1 MPQQFLVCQDELA
14 KAVTIASNFRQ
25 KLSEEEA
32 IKQDM
37 LNQLLSERAS
47 KSKQFLEEQ
56 AKLQKVKNG
65 FKTLFDFVQT

>member
-1 MPQQFLVCQDELA
+1 MVCQDELA

-65 FKTLFDFVQT
+65 FKTLFDFVQI

>member
-1 MPQQFLVCQDELA
+1 MVCQDELA

>member
-1 MPQQFLVCQDELA
+1 MCQDELA

-65 FKTLFDFVQT
+65 FKTPFDFV

>member
-1 MPQQFLVCQDELA
+1 MCQDELA

-65 FKTLFDFVQT
+65 FKTLFDFV

>member
-1 MPQQFLVCQDELA
+1 MCQDELA

-56 AKLQKVKNG
+56 AKLQKVKDG
-65 FKTLFDFVQT
+65 FKTLFDFV

>member
-1 MPQQFLVCQDELA
+1 MCQDELA

-65 FKTLFDFVQT
+65 FKTLFDLV

>member
-1 MPQQFLVCQDELA
+1 MCQDELA

-56 AKLQKVKNG
+56 AKLQKVNKCG
-65 FKTLFDFVQT
+65 

>member
-56 AKLQKVKNG
+56 AKLHKVKNG

>member
-65 FKTLFDFVQT
+65 FKTLFDFV

>member
-1 MPQQFLVCQDELA
+1 MCQDELA

-56 AKLQKVKNG
+56 AKLQKVKKMDLKP
-65 FKTLFDFVQT
+65 FLILSRHDF

>member
-56 AKLQKVKNG
+56 AKLQKVKDG
-65 FKTLFDFVQT
+65 FKTLFDFV